1 MSTRDAVGVLAAAV
15 LLAAL
20 LGRHP
25 GQPGQ
30 PATAA
35 ATPLDNPDGTRPG
48 LAPITSADDRT
59 DARNLISRLR
69 VRGMGPKTGYTR
81 ERYGANWAD
90 TATDLPYAGNG
101 CRTRDDLLARD
112 GHDLSYRKGSSC
124 DVVALNLDD
133 PYTGRTIVWRKKR
146 ADDIQ
151 VDHVVPLSYAWRM
164 GATRWPPAKR
174 LRFANDPLNLLPVDG
189 DTNEAKG
196 GSGPAAWLP
205 PQRRV
210 RCAYAVRF
218 AQVVLRYGLAV
229 TRADKATM
237 LRECRPT
244 SRTRS

>member
-1 MSTRDAVGVLAAAV
+1 MSTRDAVAVLAAAV
-15 LLAAL
+15 LLAGL
-20 LGRHP
+20 LGRH
-25 GQPGQ
+25 PGQ

-35 ATPLDNPDGTRPG
+35 ATPLDNPHGTRPG
-48 LAPITSADDRT
+48 LAPITSADDRSA
-59 DARNLISRLR
+59 ARDLIGGLR
-69 VRGMGPKTGYTR
+69 VRGMGPKTGYSR
-81 ERYGANWAD
+81 ARYGENWAD

-112 GHDLSYRKGSSC
+112 GHDLSYRRGSSC
-124 DVVALNLDD
+124 DVVALSLDD
-133 PYTGRTIVWRKKR
+133 PYTGRTIAWRKRR

-151 VDHVVPLSYAWRM
+151 VDHVVPLSYSWRM
-164 GATRWPPAKR
+164 GATRWPAAKR

-218 AQVVLRYGLAV
+218 AQVALKYGMAV

-237 LRECRPT
+237 LRVCR
-244 SRTRS
+244 